1 MLSQLYI
8 QNIAVIQKADIRLTK
23 GLNVFTGET
32 GAGKSILIG
41 AIGAILGER
50 TNKDLI
56 RAGESKASI
65 SAVFC
70 ELPHS
75 TAEYIRE
82 CGFEVE
88 EDGELLISRDI
99 TASSNTCRINGKP
112 ATVAI
117 LKQIGERLVNIHGQ
131 QDNQMLYNSDNHR
144 KIIDEYG
151 SLAPNLEEYA
161 AAYKQYRDTLEQ
173 IERLSTDEK
182 AKAHKIDL
190 LSYQIKEIEEAQLE
204 AGEEQELAAR
214 RTVIKN
220 ASKLAESLSE
230 AVEMLEGNDEQQGAS
245 DLLEGIADSLSKA
258 ARYMGRFAALS
269 EKLSEYRYELE
280 DIGSSVRS
288 ALEELEYDPHELDAI
303 EQRLDTI
310 YRLKKKYGS
319 TEEEILT
326 YLQKAQEELEDIT
339 FADAKLEALQKRRE
353 ELHKSCLSLAAEL
366 TRQRKGWGD
375 KLAAAIEEQ
384 LEDLDMKS
392 VRLVVSITPRELSY
406 SGADEI
412 EFLISTNKG
421 EEPKPMSK
429 IASGGEI
436 SRIMLAI
443 KTVTSGTEEIGT
455 LIFDEVD
462 SGVSGRA
469 AQKIGAKL
477 KQAATKHQV
486 LCVTHLSQVAVYGEH
501 HLLIDKQVHDERT
514 YTEIIPLSA
523 QERVREIARINSG
536 ETITELALDT
546 AKEMLGIAGNQ
557 VE

>member
-8 QNIAVIQKADIRLTK
+8 QNIAVIQKADIHFTK

-56 RAGESKASI
+56 RGGESKASI

-70 ELPHS
+70 DIPQS
-75 TAEYIRE
+75 TAEFIRE
-82 CGFEVE
+82 CGFEAE
-88 EDGELLISRDI
+88 EDGELLISREI

-131 QDNQMLYNSDNHR
+131 QDNHMLYNTDSHR
-144 KIIDEYG
+144 KIIDAYG
-151 SLAPNLEEYA
+151 GLAPMLDEYTA
-161 AAYKQYRDTLEQ
+161 LYKQYRDVLGQ
-173 IERLSTDEK
+173 IDRIATDEK
-182 AKAHKIDL
+182 VKAHKIDL
-190 LSYQIKEIEEAQLE
+190 LTYQIKEIEEAQVE
-204 AGEEQELAAR
+204 VGEEQELSAR

-220 ASKLAESLSE
+220 ASRLAESLS
-230 AVEMLEGNDEQQGAS
+230 AALEMLEGSDNQQGAV
-245 DLLEGIADSLSKA
+245 DHMEGIAENLSRA
-258 ARYMGRFAALS
+258 ARYMSKFSAIS

-280 DIGSSVRS
+280 EVSSGVRN

-303 EQRLDTI
+303 ELRLDTI

-319 TEEEILT
+319 SEEEILT
-326 YLQKAQEELEDIT
+326 YLQKAQEELEELA
-339 FADAKLEALQKRRE
+339 FSDAKLEALHKRSD
-353 ELHKSCLSLAAEL
+353 ELYKACVAMATDISLL
-366 TRQRKGWGD
+366 RRSWGD

-392 VRLVVSITPRELSY
+392 VRLVVAIAPRELSS

-443 KTVTSGTEEIGT
+443 KTVTSGNEEIGT

-462 SGVSGRA
+462 AGVSGRA

-477 KQAATKHQV
+477 KQAAANHQV

-501 HLLIDKQVHDERT
+501 HLLIDKQVDDERT
-514 YTEIIPLSA
+514 YTQIVPLSP

-536 ETITELALDT
+536 ELITELALDT
-546 AKEMLGIAGNQ
+546 AKEMLGLAGTP
-557 VE
+557 V

>member
-56 RAGESKASI
+56 RAGENKASI

-70 ELPHS
+70 DIPHS
-75 TAEYIRE
+75 TAEFIRE

-131 QDNQMLYNSDNHR
+131 QDNHMLYNTESHR

-151 SLAPNLEEYA
+151 DLAPSLEEYA
-161 AAYKQYRDTLEQ
+161 KVYKQYRDTQEQ
-173 IERLSTDEK
+173 IERISTDEK

-190 LSYQIKEIEEAQLE
+190 LSYQIKEIEDAQLE
-204 AGEEQELAAR
+204 VGEEQELSAR

-220 ASKLAESLSE
+220 ASKLAESLST
-230 AVEMLEGNDEQQGAS
+230 ALEMLEGGDNQLGAVE
-245 DLLEGIADSLSKA
+245 LVEGIADSLSKA
-258 ARYMGRFAALS
+258 ARFMGKFSAIS

-280 DIGSSVRS
+280 DTSSGVRS

-303 EQRLDTI
+303 ELRLDTI

-326 YLQKAQEELEDIT
+326 YLKKAQEELEDIT
-339 FADAKLEALQKRRE
+339 FADAKLESLQKRRD
-353 ELHKSCLSLAAEL
+353 ELYKACMEMAAHLSKM
-366 TRQRKGWGD
+366 RRSWGD

-392 VRLVVSITPRELSY
+392 VRLVVSITSRELSS

-443 KTVTSGTEEIGT
+443 KTVTSGNEEIGT

-462 SGVSGRA
+462 AGVSGRA

-477 KQAATKHQV
+477 KQAAANHQV

-501 HLLIDKQVHDERT
+501 HLLIDKQVYEERT
-514 YTEIIPLSA
+514 YTQITPLSA
-523 QERVREIARINSG
+523 QDRVREIARINSG

-546 AKEMLGIAGNQ
+546 AKEMLSLAGNA
-557 VE
+557 V